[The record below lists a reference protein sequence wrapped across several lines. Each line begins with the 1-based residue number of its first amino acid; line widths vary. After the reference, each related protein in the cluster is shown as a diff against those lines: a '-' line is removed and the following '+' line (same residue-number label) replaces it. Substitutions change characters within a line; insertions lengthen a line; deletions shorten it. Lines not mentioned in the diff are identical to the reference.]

1 MIGKKNS
8 LDSEINSLLAN
19 VFEDEEFEEDPE
31 WLEDQED
38 VEKVFENLLEEVLL
52 ETDYFNVIS
61 TSPFSDS
68 GVMTNNKCLVVED
81 KNLENQKGKVLKCLF
96 EFYITIV
103 KR

>member
-8 LDSEINSLLAN
+8 LDSEINSLLTN

-68 GVMTNNKCLVVED
+68 GVMTNNKGLVVEV
-81 KNLENQKGKVLKCLF
+81 KNLENQKGKVLKGPF